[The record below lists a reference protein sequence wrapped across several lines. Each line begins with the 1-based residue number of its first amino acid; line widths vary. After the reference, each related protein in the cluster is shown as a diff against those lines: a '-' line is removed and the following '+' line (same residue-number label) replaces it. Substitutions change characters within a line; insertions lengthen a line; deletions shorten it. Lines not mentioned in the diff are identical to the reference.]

1 MNNIKDILF
10 IILGMIITLACV
22 WFFFTI
28 ALPVL
33 LILGLGVL
41 IYFGIRGTSFFKRTK
56 KKVKKGTEKIQ
67 EAVIIDEK

>member
-1 MNNIKDILF
+1 MNKIKDILF
-10 IILGMIITLACV
+10 IILGMIITLACL

-33 LILGLGVL
+33 LILGLGSL
-41 IYFGIRGTSFFKRTK
+41 IYFSIRRTDFFKKSK
-56 KKVKKGTEKIQ
+56 KKIKKKKEKIK

>member
-1 MNNIKDILF
+1 MNKIKDILF
-10 IILGMIITLACV
+10 IILGMIITLACL

-41 IYFGIRGTSFFKRTK
+41 IYFGIRGTSFLREPRK
-56 KKVKKGTEKIQ
+56 K
-67 EAVIIDEK
+67 